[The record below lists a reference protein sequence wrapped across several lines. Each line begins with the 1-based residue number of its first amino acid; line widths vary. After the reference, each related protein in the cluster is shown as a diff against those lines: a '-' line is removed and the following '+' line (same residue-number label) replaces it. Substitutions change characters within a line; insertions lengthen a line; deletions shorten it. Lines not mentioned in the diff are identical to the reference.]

1 MATFTDEELLF
12 LSNLMYVKEEDCFKS
27 DIWSGYNEDEPLHET
42 IGERLERTL
51 VGDTSKMTDEEIDEK
66 WNAALKKMIDQQG
79 KDDEHLYDGHIG
91 ASEWPNMLN
100 SIRNSE
106 LANLKVEKV
115 LKDKTGSL
123 SACLTDSDG
132 NAYVVFRGTA
142 RGEWRD
148 NFEGGYETDTEQQ
161 RRALDF
167 INSLDEDFKN
177 ITVVGH
183 SKGGNKAKYV
193 ALLSDRVDRCV
204 SFDGQGFS
212 QEFIQKYGNLIEKNE
227 YKITNYALDNDFVNL
242 LMYDIGKKIYIKG
255 NGVSSYAQNHSP
267 NSFFHYDSNGKYKPF
282 EEITVS
288 ETVLTTVLHGFV
300 CYVLNTA
307 SDDDKESLLDFLGG
321 LLANTMGNENEDGEF
336 DILNYF
342 FCMENAEEVG
352 ILLAYLA
359 RYVVFDEYA
368 LDTICEW
375 IGSCG
380 IEGKIIAYLLPI
392 LIEHL
397 DKKSHV
403 DDILKLLIEG
413 LDSIMWLFGYLGI
426 DINSVL
432 LKIIDVAHDK
442 SEMLPC
448 VRTNVYEYKNSSTK
462 RVFTE
467 EMRMQ
472 LLEICKEVENEP
484 WYDVSR
490 WDVWYRGER
499 WFNRLTID
507 NYVNN
512 INEYYRKCID
522 INDENEASINKIFD
536 EVYNVDSHYA
546 KIISEENDKIKSL
559 SNSIKT
565 MLVKI

>member
-12 LSNLMYVKEEDCFKS
+12 LSNLMHVKKEDCFKS
-27 DIWSGYNEDEPLHET
+27 NIWSEKNKGKT
-42 IGERLERTL
+42 IGDMLEKTL
-51 VGDTSKMTDEEIDEK
+51 IGDTTNMTDEEIDEK
-66 WNAALKKMIDQQG
+66 WNAALKKMTDQQG
-79 KDDEHLYDGHIG
+79 KDDEYLYDGHIE

-115 LKDKTGSL
+115 SKDETGSL
-123 SACLTDSDG
+123 SACLTDSEG

-142 RGEWRD
+142 GGEWRD

-167 INSLDEDFKN
+167 INSLDHTN

-193 ALLSDRVDRCV
+193 ALLSDKVNRCV

-212 QEFIQKYGNLIEKNE
+212 QEFIQKYSNLIEKNE

-255 NGVSSYAQNHSP
+255 NGVSDYFQNHSP
-267 NSFFHYDSNGKYKPF
+267 NSFFHYDSNGEYKEF
-282 EEITVS
+282 KDITVS

-307 SDDDKESLLDFLGG
+307 SDEDKESLLNFLGG
-321 LLANTMGNENEDGEF
+321 LLANTKGNENKDGTF
-336 DILNYF
+336 DVLDYF
-342 FCMENAEEVG
+342 LCVENADTVG
-352 ILLAYLA
+352 VLLAYLTK
-359 RYVVFDEYA
+359 YVKYDDNA
-368 LDTICEW
+368 LDSICELLESF
-375 IGSCG
+375 GVK
-380 IEGKIIAYLLPI
+380 GKILAELLSIIIVLMDNVLKDDILNI
-392 LIEHL
+392 LIEN
-397 DKKSHV
+397 
-403 DDILKLLIEG
+403 
-413 LDSIMWLFGYLGI
+413 LDSIEWLFDYLGI
-426 DINSVL
+426 DINSILV
-432 LKIIDVAHDK
+432 KIVDVAHDK
-442 SEMLPC
+442 YRVLPR
-448 VRTNVYEYKNSSTK
+448 VNSNVYEYKNSSTK

-467 EMRMQ
+467 EMKMQ

-499 WFNRLTID
+499 WYNRLTID

-546 KIISEENDKIKSL
+546 KIISEKNSKIKSL

-565 MLVKI
+565 LLVKI

>member
-27 DIWSGYNEDEPLHET
+27 DIWSGYNEDEPIHET
-42 IGERLERTL
+42 IGQRLERTL
-51 VGDTSKMTDEEIDEK
+51 IGDTSKMTDEEIDEK
-66 WNAALKKMIDQQG
+66 WNAALKKMTDQQG
-79 KDDEHLYDGHIG
+79 KDDEHLYDGHIE

-115 LKDKTGSL
+115 SKDETGSL
-123 SACLTDSDG
+123 SACLTDSEG

-142 RGEWRD
+142 GGEWRD
-148 NFEGGYETDTEQQ
+148 NFEGGYGTDTEQQ

-167 INSLDEDFKN
+167 INSLDHKN

-193 ALLSDRVDRCV
+193 ALLSDKVDRCV

-212 QEFIQKYGNLIEKNE
+212 QEFIQKYSNLIEKNE

-255 NGVSSYAQNHSP
+255 NGVSNYAQNHSP
-267 NSFFHYDSNGKYKPF
+267 NSFFHYDSNGEYKEF
-282 EEITVS
+282 KDITVN

-307 SDDDKESLLDFLGG
+307 SDEDRESLLDFLGG

-359 RYVVFDEYA
+359 KYVNFSDNA
-368 LDTICEW
+368 LETICEW
-375 IGSCG
+375 LESYGV
-380 IEGKIIAYLLPI
+380 EGKVIAELLPK
-392 LIEHL
+392 LIEVL
-397 DKKSHV
+397 DNV
-403 DDILKLLIEG
+403 NLQDDIVKIILEG
-413 LDSIMWLFGYLGI
+413 LNTVEWLFDYLGI
-426 DINSVL
+426 EINSVL
-432 LKIIDVAHDK
+432 LKIINAAHDK
-442 SEMLPC
+442 YEVLPC
-448 VRTNVYEYKNSSTK
+448 VNANVYEYKNSSTK

-499 WFNRLTID
+499 WYNRLTID

-536 EVYNVDSHYA
+536 EVYNVDSHYS
-546 KIISEENDKIKSL
+546 KLINEKNGRIKRL

-565 MLVKI
+565 LLVKI